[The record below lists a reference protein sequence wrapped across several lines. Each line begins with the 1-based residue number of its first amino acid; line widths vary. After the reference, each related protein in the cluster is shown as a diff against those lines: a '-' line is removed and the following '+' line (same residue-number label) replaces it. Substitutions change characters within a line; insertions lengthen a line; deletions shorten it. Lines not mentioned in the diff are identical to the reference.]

1 MFNSTDYKVLCR
13 DCNTV
18 YPLKQIS
25 PTRDFSN
32 FQHVALLFSQ
42 EHCSTTMKFALIA
55 PALLSLAVAGPLPSS
70 EGVHV
75 LTKRQTRP
83 IGSCEPGPNFC
94 GFSLE
99 ECNTAR
105 GSSCPLYKQ
114 VHSARSSRACGMPCS
129 SQPRLLLLRGWSWRN
144 WGIDRV

>member
-1 MFNSTDYKVLCR
+1 MFDFTDYKVLCR
-13 DCNTV
+13 DCDTV
-18 YPLKQIS
+18 YPFNQIS

-32 FQHVALLFSQ
+32 LQHVALPFFE

-83 IGSCEPGPNFC
+83 IGSCDPGPNFC

-99 ECNTAR
+99 ECNTQLAA
-105 GSSCPLYKQ
+105 L
-114 VHSARSSRACGMPCS
+114 RAPCTNRCIP
-129 SQPRLLLLRGWSWRN
+129 QGLPVRVECLAPRNLGCFC
-144 WGIDRV
+144 